1 MGPKAG
7 VQEGTAFVQ
16 WWLPGRSASAN
27 AKAGRK
33 AQVMDIFGPWHPADS
48 LRLDDLEPLPTPVVK
63 TTDVWEWGFDLTES
77 HELKFET
84 LDDIMDKHNL
94 DITGLNL
101 TSTSR
106 GNRYRTYR
114 LMRK

>member
-1 MGPKAG
+1 M
-7 VQEGTAFVQ
+7 QR
-16 WWLPGRSASAN
+16 WLPGRSASAN

-33 AQVMDIFGPWHPADS
+33 AHVMDIFGPLHPAES
-48 LRLDDLEPLPTPVVK
+48 LRLDDLDPLPTPIVK
-63 TTDVWEWGFDLTES
+63 TSDVWEFGFDLTES

-84 LDDIMDKHNL
+84 LDNIMDNHNL

-106 GNRYRTYR
+106 GNKYRTYR

>member
-1 MGPKAG
+1 
-7 VQEGTAFVQ
+7 
-16 WWLPGRSASAN
+16 
-27 AKAGRK
+27 
-33 AQVMDIFGPWHPADS
+33 
-48 LRLDDLEPLPTPVVK
+48 
-63 TTDVWEWGFDLTES
+63 VWEWGFDLTES

>member
-1 MGPKAG
+1 
-7 VQEGTAFVQ
+7 
-16 WWLPGRSASAN
+16 
-27 AKAGRK
+27 
-33 AQVMDIFGPWHPADS
+33 MDIFGPWYPAES
-48 LRLDDLEPLPTPVVK
+48 FRLDDLDPLPTPVVK
-63 TTDVWEWGFDLTES
+63 TTDVWEWGFDLTEN

-106 GNRYRTYR
+106 GNKYRTYR